1 MLGAGPDREVRMR
14 AIVADTPL
22 KRFGTPEEVASLA
35 VMLASD
41 ESTYM
46 TGTDIPL
53 DGGLLAGTVAAPS
66 RA

>member
-1 MLGAGPDREVRMR
+1 MR